1 MEKQDLFQGNN
12 SVPLNNVP
20 GQDVTSIDVI
30 ENYSDY
36 NILEGFKTS
45 NETVISV
52 NMSDK
57 KKGRLSGQANVRAG
71 IDNKYSLK
79 KLLHADKE
87 EGNVLCHCFSQ

>member
-57 KKGRLSGQANVRAG
+57 KKGRLSGQADVRG
-71 IDNKYSLK
+71 GHRQQVFVE